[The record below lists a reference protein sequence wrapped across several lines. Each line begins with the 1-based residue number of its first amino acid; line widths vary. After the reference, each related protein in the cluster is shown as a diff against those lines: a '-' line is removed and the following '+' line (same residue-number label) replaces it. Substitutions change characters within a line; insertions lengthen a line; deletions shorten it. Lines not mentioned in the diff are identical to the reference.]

1 MVLEV
6 KAYRIVYDAFVCVC
20 VGGGGNVQGMPGFT
34 EGFNRLLLS
43 IN

>member
-6 KAYRIVYDAFVCVC
+6 KAYRIVYDAFVCMW
-20 VGGGGNVQGMPGFT
+20 GGGGNVQGMSGFT